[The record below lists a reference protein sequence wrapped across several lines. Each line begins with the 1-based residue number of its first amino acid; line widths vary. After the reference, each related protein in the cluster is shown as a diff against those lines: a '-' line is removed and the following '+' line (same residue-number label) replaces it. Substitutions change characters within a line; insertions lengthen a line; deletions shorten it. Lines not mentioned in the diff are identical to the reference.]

1 MDTGAEFAVELGR
14 ISRRWRTRLD
24 ERLRQTG
31 LTQARWIVLLQLSRG
46 GEMSQRDL
54 AERIGVEGPTLVR
67 VLDKLEDQGLV
78 ARRACEDDRRVK
90 RIDLTPAAR
99 PVLDEITRISTQLRQ
114 ELLAD
119 VPGAEIERALQV
131 LKIIGDRLEKL

>member
-14 ISRRWRTRLD
+14 LSRRWRTRLD

-31 LTQARWIVLLQLSRG
+31 LTQARWIVLLQLSRAG
-46 GEMSQRDL
+46 AMSQREL
-54 AERIGVEGPTLVR
+54 ADRIGVEGPTLVR

-78 ARRACEDDRRVK
+78 TRRACGDDRRVK

-119 VPGAEIERALQV
+119 VPGEDIERALQV

>member
-131 LKIIGDRLEKL
+131 LKILGDRLEKL